1 MLGKG
6 YIKKAW
12 DIYMDD
18 LGNFLLA
25 YIILSIIN
33 AVAFSLLT
41 GPVMCGMMYMT
52 LKKLRG
58 EKVDLSDA
66 FRGFDNFGYTFVAG
80 IVYVV
85 VLGVGAL
92 FLIIPAFIL
101 GALFIYMFP
110 FLIDKKMRFEEAF
123 RASVDLVKGNLL
135 EHTLF
140 FFVVSLISISGLI
153 LCGIGVLFTLPL
165 FYLAFAVAYY
175 KLVYPAEKE
184 GEKQIKA

>member
-1 MLGKG
+1 
-6 YIKKAW
+6 
-12 DIYMDD
+12 MDD

-25 YIILSIIN
+25 FIILTIIN
-33 AVAFSLLT
+33 SVAFSLLT

-58 EKVDLSDA
+58 EKIDLSDA

-80 IVYVV
+80 IIYVV
-85 VLGVGAL
+85 VVAVGAM

-101 GALFIYMFP
+101 GALFIYIFP
-110 FLIDKKMRFEEAF
+110 FLVDKNMRFEEAF
-123 RASVDLVKGNLL
+123 RASIDLVKNKLL

-140 FFVVSLISISGLI
+140 FFVVSVISISGVI
-153 LCGIGVLFTLPL
+153 LCGIGVLFTQPL

-184 GEKQIKA
+184 EKKQIKD